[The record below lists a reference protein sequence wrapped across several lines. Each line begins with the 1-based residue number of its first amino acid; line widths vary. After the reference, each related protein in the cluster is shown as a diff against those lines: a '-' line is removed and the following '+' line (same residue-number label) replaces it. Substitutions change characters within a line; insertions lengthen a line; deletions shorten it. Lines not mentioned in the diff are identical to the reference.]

1 MLRAPTLLRF
11 LLVAGLFSATA
22 LRAQTVVNVSLT
34 AGDAN
39 KVDLGFFAGGTLLQL
54 SATGQGDLVGSN
66 YQVFA
71 DGSLAATAT
80 SPYAFAN
87 SGAAY
92 PSVGGFP
99 AGDGFNHFTGGGANY
114 DFAGSGWMFA
124 GTQTTDTTD
133 PSAIRAGA
141 LVGTFSLSPV
151 RADWFFIGLGRSFVV
166 PGGGANLYLAVNDSF
181 NADNHGTYAVTYA
194 AIPEPSGLALGAAV
208 AAAMFVGWRRRK
220 IAG

>member
-1 MLRAPTLLRF
+1 MLRAPTLLRS
-11 LLVAGLFSATA
+11 LLVAASFAVTTLW
-22 LRAQTVVNVSLT
+22 AQTVVNVPLT
-34 AGDAN
+34 TGEPN
-39 KVDLGFFAGGTLLQL
+39 KLDLGFFAGGTLLQF
-54 SATGQGDLVGSN
+54 SATGQGDLTGSN
-66 YQVFA
+66 FQVFA

-80 SPYAFAN
+80 APYGFAN
-87 SGAAY
+87 SGAVY
-92 PSVGGFP
+92 PAVGGFP
-99 AGDGFNHFTGGGANY
+99 AGDGFNDFTGGGANY

-181 NADNHGTYAVTYA
+181 NSDNHGNYAVTYA
-194 AIPEPSGLALGAAV
+194 AIPELSGTALGAAM
-208 AAAMFVGWRRRK
+208 AAALWVSWRRRK
-220 IAG
+220 TAS